1 MLVSPTACVFNAK
14 SFKNVLAHVKI
25 PSLIINV
32 IISQDTCKI
41 VKLKSS
47 ENVPDI
53 AGEIDDNMAIE
64 SVRETS
70 AKSR

>member
-1 MLVSPTACVFNAK
+1 MSPTACFFNAK
-14 SFKNVLAHVKI
+14 FLKNVLAHVKI

-32 IISQDTCKI
+32 IISQDTWKI

-64 SVRETS
+64 SV
-70 AKSR
+70 